1 MIQFHAIPAPSM
13 KPDPETNASP
23 HLQRRFGLLQA
34 TALNMTNMVGIGPFI
49 TIPLLM
55 SALGGPQA
63 MVGWLIALL
72 IAIPDGMVWSELGA
86 AMPGSGGSY
95 LYLREAFGRE
105 TFGRLMAFLFIWQ
118 FIFSGPLEIASG
130 IIGFIQYSGYFWP
143 DMTRLQR
150 NLLSTGMGVVAIWLL
165 YRKTGAI
172 AKITVSLWIGTLLTT
187 AAVIVTGAMHFDRK
201 LAFDF
206 PPGAFNLSLG
216 FLFGLG
222 AASRFGMYDYLG
234 YYDVCYIGDEV
245 KNPGKVIPRSII
257 ISVIGVALIYL
268 AMNLSIIGVVP
279 WRKFVPAEGNRNA
292 DFVVSIFMEQIYGPK
307 VASLFTGMVLW
318 TTVGS
323 VFALLLGYSRIPY
336 AAAQDGYF
344 FKVFSR
350 LHPRKNFPH
359 ISLLVIGVISI
370 FCSFFSLGMVIDAL
384 MTTRIL
390 VQFIGQICAVTLL
403 RKRAP
408 SLSRPYRV
416 WLYPLPSLIALAG
429 WIFIFATS
437 DWRIILFGLG
447 TLCAGIL
454 FFLAWSSAT
463 HRWPFA
469 KDRPVQPSTF

>member
-1 MIQFHAIPAPSM
+1 MTPGLP
-13 KPDPETNASP
+13 TASHP
-23 HLQRRFGLLQA
+23 HLARRFNLLQA

-63 MVGWLIALL
+63 MIGWLIAML

-130 IIGFIQYSGYFWP
+130 LIGFIQYSGYFLP
-143 DMTRLQR
+143 NLTTLGR
-150 NLLSTGMGVVAIWLL
+150 NLLATGIGLAAIWLL
-165 YRKTGAI
+165 YRKTDAI
-172 AKITVSLWIGTLLTT
+172 AKIAVSLWIGTLLTT
-187 AAVIVTGAMHFDRK
+187 AAVIVTGALHFDRK

-206 PPGAFNLSLG
+206 PPGAFHLSG
-216 FLFGLG
+216 KFLLGLG
-222 AASRFGMYDYLG
+222 AACRFGMYDYLG
-234 YYDVCYIGDEV
+234 YYDICYIGDEV

-257 ISVIGVALIYL
+257 ISVAGVALIYL

-279 WRKFVPAEGNRNA
+279 WREFVPAEGNRKA
-292 DFVVSIFMEQIYGPK
+292 DFVVSLFMEKVYGPRI
-307 VASLFTGMVLW
+307 ATIFTAMVLW

-344 FKVFSR
+344 FRIFGR
-350 LHPRKNFPH
+350 LHPRKQFPH
-359 ISLLVIGVISI
+359 VSLLVIGGISI
-370 FCSFFSLGMVIDAL
+370 LCSFVSLGMVIDAL

-390 VQFIGQICAVTLL
+390 VQFIGQIFAVTLL
-403 RKRAP
+403 RRRAP
-408 SLSRPYRV
+408 AGERPYRI
-416 WLYPLPSLIALAG
+416 WLYPLPSLVALAG

-437 DWRIILFGLG
+437 EVKIILFGLG
-447 TLCAGIL
+447 TLAAGML
-454 FFLAWSSAT
+454 FFLIWSFAT
-463 HRWPFA
+463 RRWPF
-469 KDRPVQPSTF
+469 RPPEAPAIG